1 MAEKVIGI
9 IGGMGPEATAD
20 LYLKII
26 HNTPADTDQQHLHV
40 LIDSNT
46 KIPDRTAAIMH
57 GGEDPAPFIAET
69 GRNLFRAGADYLAIS
84 CNTAHYY
91 YDAVQAAV
99 PIPVL
104 HMPKICLEYI
114 QENYPNLTCCG
125 LLATSATI
133 ETGLYQSLA
142 EKAGLEMLP
151 SLPEIQANLVME
163 GIRKIKAGRKEE
175 GGGLLKAAANALIER
190 GAEVIIAGCT
200 EIPLVLQNGSL
211 RVPVVDPTLIMAL
224 KIIEMR

>member
-26 HNTPADTDQQHLHV
+26 HNTPAAIDQQHMHV
-40 LIDSNT
+40 LIDGNT
-46 KIPDRTAAIMH
+46 KIPDRTIAIMQ
-57 GGEDPAPFIAET
+57 GGEDPAPYIAAA

-114 QENYPNLTCCG
+114 QEKYPNVTCCG

-133 ETGLYQSLA
+133 QTGLYQNLA
-142 EKAGLEMLP
+142 EKAGLEMLH
-151 SLPEIQANLVME
+151 SVPEIQANQVME
-163 GIRKIKAGRKEE
+163 GIRNVKAGRKEE
-175 GGGLLKAAANALIER
+175 GGELLKAAANALIER

-200 EIPLVLQNGSL
+200 EIPLVLQNGSIS
-211 RVPVVDPTLIMAL
+211 VPVVDPTLIMAL
-224 KIIEMR
+224 KIIELR